1 MSGRG
6 LIDGLFGLAR
16 PLIHSLDA
24 ETAHHAAIKALSL
37 MPACDW
43 GPDDAR
49 LGINA
54 FGLAFPN
61 PVGLAAGFDK
71 HAEVI
76 DGALGLGFGFVEAG
90 GVTPRPQAGNPRPR
104 VFRLPRDGAVIN
116 RYGLNSEGV
125 EAMAARLQARR
136 KHGAAAGIAKGIVGI
151 NLGANKESAD
161 RAGDYALLVSEL
173 AELADFLTINI
184 SSPNTPGLRDLQA
197 EAVLDEL
204 VARALEARDAA
215 SIKAKRTPILVKI
228 APDLTEA
235 ELDGIVAVLRRRQVD
250 GMIVSNTTIARPASL
265 IEPAKAETGGLS
277 GAPLR
282 AMATRVLAQTALRVE
297 GAFPLIGVG
306 GVDSAEAAIEK
317 IEAGAS
323 LVQLYT
329 AMIYKGPGLVAEI
342 KQGLLAQMAR
352 EGLSSITPMIGRKM
366 QNLAKKEL
374 AKS

>member
-6 LIDGLFGLAR
+6 LLNGLFGLAR

-24 ETAHHAAIKALSL
+24 ETAHNAAVKALSV
-37 MPACDW
+37 MPARDS

-49 LGINA
+49 LGIDA
-54 FGLAFPN
+54 FGLHFPN

-71 HAEVI
+71 HAEAM
-76 DGALGLGFGFVEAG
+76 DGALALGFGFVEAG
-90 GVTPRPQAGNPRPR
+90 GVTPQPQPGNPRPR

-125 EAMAARLQARR
+125 QAVAARLRARR
-136 KHGAAAGIAKGIVGI
+136 LRKSGAPDGLVGV
-151 NLGANKESAD
+151 NLGANKESTD

-173 AELADFLTINI
+173 AGLADFLTINI

-197 EAVLDEL
+197 EAALDEL
-204 VARALEARDAA
+204 VARALDARDAA
-215 SIKAKRTPILVKI
+215 NIKGKSTPILVKI

-235 ELDGIVAVLRRRQVD
+235 ELDGIVAVMRKRHVD
-250 GMIVSNTTIARPASL
+250 GMIVSNTTIARPATL
-265 IEPAKAETGGLS
+265 TEAARAETGGLS

-282 AMATRVLAQTALRVE
+282 AMSTRVLAQTALRVE
-297 GAFPLIGVG
+297 RAFPLIGVG
-306 GVDSAEAAIEK
+306 GVDSSEAAIEK

-329 AMIYKGPGLVAEI
+329 AMIYKGPGLVGEI
-342 KQGLLAQMAR
+342 KQGLLDQLAR
-352 EGLSSITPMIGRKM
+352 EGLTSIAPMIGRRM
-366 QNLAKKEL
+366 QEL